1 MNSARFH
8 PNPAS
13 PDPAPPGDA
22 RPEPSVLR
30 ARALGHQFQPN
41 WWCLKDISLEF
52 RLGELVGLLGPNGAG
67 KTTLVRA
74 LAGQLHPTA
83 GEVTLDGA
91 PIRAWG
97 RLEVARRIGY
107 LPQDVRSSFS
117 YTCEE
122 VVAQGRYPHLGTLGL
137 LGRHDREVVRRS
149 MEWTATLAFARR
161 PLNDLS
167 GGERQGVL
175 LASVLAQETRFL
187 LLDEPTAALDLH
199 HQVDVFERISQL
211 AHEGLGVIVITHD
224 LNLAAQY
231 CDRLVLLHEGRVAAA
246 GAPAQIMVEDVLK
259 RIYQT
264 ELMVHRNPVTGTPMV
279 VLLGRRTK
287 RLSEEFRREEGRP

>member
-1 MNSARFH
+1 
-8 PNPAS
+8 
-13 PDPAPPGDA
+13 
-22 RPEPSVLR
+22 
-30 ARALGHQFQPN
+30 
-41 WWCLKDISLEF
+41 
-52 RLGELVGLLGPNGAG
+52 
-67 KTTLVRA
+67 
-74 LAGQLHPTA
+74 
-83 GEVTLDGA
+83 
-91 PIRAWG
+91 
-97 RLEVARRIGY
+97 
-107 LPQDVRSSFS
+107 
-117 YTCEE
+117 
-122 VVAQGRYPHLGTLGL
+122 
-137 LGRHDREVVRRS
+137 

-167 GGERQGVL
+167 GGERQSVL